1 MPSVGPD
8 HVDQIPDL
16 AQRLDAVW
24 QPRYAVLEQWKR
36 TCVPLSDAR
45 FPPDAIAIP
54 DDIDGLGRKAAKLVP
69 EDEAAA
75 LFTKIVRR
83 TEDII
88 YARIPAY
95 AVEDV
100 TTCIFPKE
108 VVEKWPRIVYF
119 QLDGNDPHCLRVKD
133 VRGKGKGCVA
143 SQAVSRGDLV
153 AKERALFM
161 MPRTCLSPRQ
171 FINCATAIMPQNEY
185 KAFYALH
192 NCKSTDP
199 DDVMSIVATN
209 SFYIPGVPGHNV
221 LYAAVFETFSRINH
235 RCVTPRL
242 SPAPR

>member
-1 MPSVGPD
+1 MPSADPD
-8 HVDQIPDL
+8 YFHQIPDL
-16 AQRLDAVW
+16 TQRLDAVW
-24 QPRYAVLEQWKR
+24 QPRFAVFEQWQR
-36 TCVPLSDAR
+36 AGVPPSDAQ
-45 FPPDAIAIP
+45 FPPDALAIP
-54 DDIDGLGRKAAKLVP
+54 DDINGLGRKATKLVP

-95 AVEDV
+95 AVEGV

-119 QLDGNDPHCLRVKD
+119 ELDENEPRYLRVED
-133 VRGKGKGCVA
+133 VRSKGKGCVA
-143 SQAVSRGDLV
+143 SRAVSRGDLV
-153 AKERALFM
+153 ARERALFM

-185 KAFYALH
+185 KAFFALH

-235 RCVTPRL
+235 RCVILRL
-242 SPAPR
+242 SQAPR